1 MTQPA
6 TDELLTDQHIAA
18 ATRRTLARGQTL
30 VFALTWIA
38 YATYY
43 LGRKGI
49 SVCKVDLQQRF
60 ALSNVTLGY
69 IDTGYLAAYA
79 VGQFLWGSIGDRLGP
94 RRLVGFGMLCA
105 AAACALFGLSSG
117 ALAFFLAFTL
127 NGLFQSTGWPGA
139 VKAMGAWFEPKRR
152 GAIMGMWGTCY
163 QIGGL
168 VATAVATFFLVRW
181 GWRAAFIGPAAAIA
195 AVGIIVLLFL
205 PNRPKSQE
213 AVLTEGEAAAI
224 AQLPESSWAILRSP
238 VIWSLG
244 SAYFCLKLIRYSIL
258 FWLPFY
264 LTKVLGYSTGGAG
277 YQSMSFEVGGV
288 IGAVIVGLISDK
300 YFPGRRRQI
309 ASVMCAALACSL
321 LLYTHLAPLSVAW
334 NFLGMALV
342 GFCLFG
348 PDTLVCGAAAQD
360 IGGKHNVARAAG
372 FINGLGSIGAACQ
385 GRVTAGL
392 SAYSWDYL
400 FYTFVALAAVSSVVL
415 LIGKAPK
422 SRVEPRGFEVV
433 K

>member
-6 TDELLTDQHIAA
+6 THELLTDDGNADQRAIV
-18 ATRRTLARGQTL
+18 RGQML

-49 SVCKVDLQQRF
+49 SVCKVDLQDRF
-60 ALSNVTLGY
+60 GLSKVSLGY

-79 VGQFLWGSIGDRLGP
+79 CGQFLWGSIGDRLGP
-94 RRLVGFGMLCA
+94 RRLVGAGMLCA
-105 AAACALFGLSSG
+105 AGACALFGFAG
-117 ALAFFLAFTL
+117 GFWTFFVAFTL
-127 NGLFQSTGWPGA
+127 NGLFQSTGWPGT
-139 VKAMGAWFEPKRR
+139 VKAMGAWFEPRRR
-152 GAIMGMWGTCY
+152 GAIMGLWGTCY
-163 QIGGL
+163 QVGGL

-181 GWRAAFIGPAAAIA
+181 GWRSAFIGPAVAIA
-195 AVGIIVLLFL
+195 AVGVIVLIFL
-205 PNRPKSQE
+205 PHAPK
-213 AVLTEGEAAAI
+213 ARATVIVVGEGAGI
-224 AQLPESSWAILRSP
+224 AELPESSWTILRSP

-277 YQSMSFEVGGV
+277 YQSMSFEIGGV
-288 IGAVIVGLISDK
+288 IGAVVIGLISDK

-309 ASVMCAALACSL
+309 ASVMCAALAGSL
-321 LLYTHLAPLSVAW
+321 LLYTRLAPISVAW
-334 NFLGMALV
+334 NFIGMALV

-360 IGGKHNVARAAG
+360 IGGRHNVARAAG
-372 FINGLGSIGAACQ
+372 FINGMGSIGAACQ

-415 LIGKAPK
+415 LIGKGTQRRTEQA
-422 SRVEPRGFEVV
+422 
-433 K
+433 